1 MRQEMQP
8 IVRFCLSYGG
18 NESDSQKIDLYDVS
32 QALMG
37 FQRSIALTTHLV
49 INGEIITQAPA
60 LKGARILAAPAKEGS
75 WEIEA
80 TILVGGISAILLAP
94 KNTLLGHLVHS
105 VYDYVL
111 FESLGVHADYE
122 KSIGQMVE
130 EYRIKMQ
137 SGKDLS
143 VEQHKVDSLIEKCT
157 TAITD
162 IHRPIS
168 KSEKATIAKINTKF
182 PSEIIPAGPELTLET
197 LDYICEEFTGNEPVV
212 IEGRIS
218 SYNSNTYKGRIY
230 VATEG
235 RSIPFELE
243 EFCRNN
249 SVIGLV
255 TDSLSASAVKD
266 YENEVSTIYC
276 RVFRNTSRSGHL
288 KRYKIIEV
296 SQAALQ

>member
-8 IVRFCLSYGG
+8 VVKFCLSYGG
-18 NESDSQKIDLYDVS
+18 NESDNQQIDLYDVS

-60 LKGARILAAPAKEGS
+60 LKGARILAAPSKEGS
-75 WEIEA
+75 WIIVA
-80 TILVGGISAILLAP
+80 TVMYGIHKIGTAP
-94 KNTLLGHLVHS
+94 KNTPLGHIIHS
-105 VYDYVL
+105 AYDYVISH
-111 FESLGVHADYE
+111 SLGFHVDYE
-122 KSIGQMVE
+122 KSLGQSVE
-130 EYRIKMQ
+130 EYNKQ
-137 SGKDLS
+137 SEKDLS
-143 VEQHKVDSLIEKCT
+143 IEQHKVDSLIEKCT

-168 KSEKATIAKINTKF
+168 KSETATIAKIITIF
-182 PSEIIPAGPELTLET
+182 PSEKIPVGPELTLET
-197 LDYICEEFTGNEPVV
+197 FDYISEEFTSNEPVV

-235 RSIPFELE
+235 RPIPFELE
-243 EFCRNN
+243 EFCRTN

-255 TDSLSASAVKD
+255 TASLSASAVKD
-266 YENEVSTIYC
+266 YENEGSTIYC
-276 RVFRNTSRSGHL
+276 RVFRYISRSSHL

-296 SQAALQ
+296 SHAALQ

>member
-8 IVRFCLSYGG
+8 VVKFCLSYGG
-18 NESDSQKIDLYDVS
+18 NESDNQQIDLYDVS
-32 QALMG
+32 QAMIG

-60 LKGARILAAPAKEGS
+60 LKGARILADQAKEGS
-75 WEIEA
+75 WQIVA
-80 TILVGGISAILLAP
+80 TLLVGGISAILLAP

-111 FESLGVHADYE
+111 FESLGIHADYE
-122 KSIGQMVE
+122 KSIGQIVE
-130 EYRIKMQ
+130 EYKRQ

-143 VEQHKVDSLIEKCT
+143 IEQHKVDSLIEKCT

-168 KSEKATIAKINTKF
+168 KSETATIAKIITKF
-182 PSEIIPAGPELTLET
+182 PSEKIQVGPELTLET

-235 RSIPFELE
+235 RPIPFELE
-243 EFCRNN
+243 EFCRTN

-255 TDSLSASAVKD
+255 TASLSASAVKD
-266 YENEVSTIYC
+266 YENEGSTIYC

-288 KRYKIIEV
+288 KSYKIIEV
-296 SQAALQ
+296 SHAALQ

>member
-1 MRQEMQP
+1 M
-8 IVRFCLSYGG
+8 SYEG
-18 NESDSQKIDLYDVS
+18 NESDNQQIDLYDVS
-32 QALMG
+32 QALIG

-75 WEIEA
+75 WEIVA
-80 TILVGGISAILLAP
+80 ALLVGGISAILLAP

-130 EYRIKMQ
+130 EYKRQ
-137 SGKDLS
+137 GGKDLS
-143 VEQHKVDSLIEKCT
+143 IEQHKVDSLIEKCT

-168 KSEKATIAKINTKF
+168 KSETATIAKIITIF
-182 PSEIIPAGPELTLET
+182 PSEKIQVGPELTLET

-243 EFCRNN
+243 EFCRTN

-255 TDSLSASAVKD
+255 TASLSASAVKD
-266 YENEVSTIYC
+266 YENEGSTIYC
-276 RVFRNTSRSGHL
+276 RVFRNNSRSGHL

-296 SQAALQ
+296 SHAALQ

>member
-8 IVRFCLSYGG
+8 VVKFCLSYGG
-18 NESDSQKIDLYDVS
+18 NESDNQQIDLYDVS
-32 QALMG
+32 QALIG

-75 WEIEA
+75 WEIVA
-80 TILVGGISAILLAP
+80 ALLVGGISAILLAP
-94 KNTLLGHLVHS
+94 KDSLLGHIVHS

-122 KSIGQMVE
+122 KSIGQMAE
-130 EYRIKMQ
+130 EYKRQ

-143 VEQHKVDSLIEKCT
+143 IEQHKVDSLIEKCT

-168 KSEKATIAKINTKF
+168 KSETATIAKIITIF
-182 PSEIIPAGPELTLET
+182 PSEKIQVGPELTLET

-235 RSIPFELE
+235 RPIPFELE
-243 EFCRNN
+243 EFCRTN

-255 TDSLSASAVKD
+255 TSSLSASAVKD
-266 YENEVSTIYC
+266 YENEGSTIYC
-276 RVFRNTSRSGHL
+276 RVFRNNSRSGHL

-296 SQAALQ
+296 SHAALQ